1 MSTRRAAL
9 LLTVQ
14 LAACGPDP
22 GQTTTEATTTEPPA
36 SSMTGTSAAP
46 GTTTDSPP
54 TTTPTTSGES
64 TMGVGS
70 ATDTSS
76 EGTTGTTDSPSTSSS
91 SSASASSS
99 GDTSSGTGSSSE
111 STSDDGTTTS
121 TTEDVA
127 CLAPTDSDTAADP
140 TAWSFG
146 HGEPM
151 LDLSA
156 RQLAVAP
163 TGSIVFS
170 TMFNGVLDLGDGPMD
185 SANQNHQAFAFLD
198 STGALQWSDH
208 IGGGAM
214 NDFGVQI
221 DEFALAVDCAGNLV
235 IGGGFYGSMILQDE
249 HIDAV
254 LGFEVNDDIVLTT
267 QDMFLAKYG
276 PDGALHWAR
285 RFGDEQ
291 YQRIHGLDVQADG
304 TIIIAGAARGTLD
317 LGGAPI
323 VGGDRYVGVLA
334 AFDPGGGPLWQR
346 SHASSSETFLLG
358 LDVGPGDR
366 LAVFGHAG
374 ADTDFGGGPVVF
386 AGDPTFI
393 AQFEPDGA
401 HRWSRRFIAAHGP
414 THVASDAAGGV
425 VFAGDFFPGN
435 QVYGG
440 FIARFDDIGTLLWT
454 RAFAPD
460 PMSLEIVVSTAL
472 AVGDEVVLAGRFRG
486 SIDFGGG
493 DLISEPLE
501 NAMFIARHDL
511 AGVHLGSTAFD
522 GTGGEMPWAAAFG
535 PDGELVVAG
544 NFDGALDLGAGPMV
558 SLGDE
563 DLFVH
568 RFSP

>member
-1 MSTRRAAL
+1 MFTRRAAL

-22 GQTTTEATTTEPPA
+22 AQPTTDATTSDSPA
-36 SSMTGTSAAP
+36 SSTTGTSAAP
-46 GTTTDSPP
+46 GTTTDSPT
-54 TTTPTTSGES
+54 TTTPTTRGETTQS
-64 TMGVGS
+64 LGS

-76 EGTTGTTDSPSTSSS
+76 EGTSTTSDSPSTSSS
-91 SSASASSS
+91 STGSSTTSAGESSS
-99 GDTSSGTGSSSE
+99 GESSAG
-111 STSDDGTTTS
+111 DDTTTS

-146 HGEPM
+146 RGDP
-151 LDLSA
+151 LFSLSA

-163 TGSIVFS
+163 SGSIVFS
-170 TMFNGVLDLGDGPMD
+170 STFNGVLDLGDGPMD
-185 SANQNHQAFAFLD
+185 SANQNHQAFALLD

-208 IGGGAM
+208 VGGGAM
-214 NDFGVQI
+214 NDFGAQI

-249 HIDAV
+249 HLDAV
-254 LGFEVNDDIVLTT
+254 DGFEVNDDIILTT
-267 QDMFLAKYG
+267 EDMFLAKYG

-291 YQRIHGLDVQADG
+291 YQRIHDLDVQADG
-304 TIIIAGAARGTLD
+304 TIIIAGAVRGTLD

-346 SHASSSETFLLG
+346 SYASSSDTSLLG

-366 LAVFGHAG
+366 LAVFGYAS
-374 ADTDFGGGPVVF
+374 ADTDFGGGPVLFV
-386 AGDPTFI
+386 ADPTFI

-425 VFAGDFFPGN
+425 VFGGDFFPGN

-440 FIARFDDIGTLLWT
+440 FIARHDDTGTLLWT
-454 RAFAPD
+454 RTFAPD
-460 PMSLEIVVSTAL
+460 PMTLEFVAPTAL
-472 AVGDEVVLAGRFRG
+472 VVGDEVVTAGRFRG

-493 DLISEPLE
+493 DLITEPLK
-501 NAMFIARHDL
+501 NAMFVARHDL
-511 AGVHLGSTAFD
+511 AGAHLGSTAFD
-522 GTGGEMPWAAAFG
+522 GTGEQSPWAAAFG

-544 NFDGALDLGAGPMV
+544 DFDGTLDLGAGPMV
-558 SLGDE
+558 SLSDQ